1 MAGRDP
7 YEVLGVA
14 RTSGQEEIQRAYRAL
29 ARRYHPDLNAEP
41 GADARFREVTQ
52 AYEVLADPERRAR
65 YDRGARQHSTA
76 GRSGRG
82 QRVHVRTGA
91 SRPSGAGGFRRTGAE
106 EPFESF
112 FVRGRP
118 AARTRG
124 RDREVEVEITV
135 EEAYSAGRRRV
146 TVGSGSGAQTF
157 DVTIPAGVTDGDRI
171 RVRGAGDR
179 GTGGGPPGDLHLVVR
194 LAPHPRYRVSGR
206 DVTVDV
212 PVTPWEAA
220 LGASIVVPTPAG
232 SARVDLPA
240 GSSSGRR
247 LRLRGYGLPDP
258 DGPPG
263 DLYAEI
269 RIVVPPS
276 LGPAERELFARL
288 AAESGFD
295 PRR

>member
-1 MAGRDP
+1 VAGRDF
-7 YEVLGVA
+7 YDVLGVA
-14 RTSGQEEIQRAYRAL
+14 RTAGQEEIQRAYRTL

-65 YDRGARQHSTA
+65 YDRGARQH
-76 GRSGRG
+76 GGSGRG

-91 SRPSGAGGFRRTGAE
+91 SRGNR
-106 EPFESF
+106 SF
-112 FVRGRP
+112 FVHGRP

-124 RDREVEVEITV
+124 RDREVELEISV
-135 EEAYSAGRRRV
+135 EEAYTAGRRRV
-146 TVGSGSGAQTF
+146 TLGSGSGAQTF

-179 GTGGGPPGDLHLVVR
+179 STGGGPPGDLHLVVR

-206 DVTVDV
+206 DVTVDL

-220 LGASIVVPTPAG
+220 LGASIPVPTPAG
-232 SARVDLPA
+232 TARVDLPA

-247 LRLRGYGLPDP
+247 LRLRGYGLPSP

-288 AAESGFD
+288 AAESAFD